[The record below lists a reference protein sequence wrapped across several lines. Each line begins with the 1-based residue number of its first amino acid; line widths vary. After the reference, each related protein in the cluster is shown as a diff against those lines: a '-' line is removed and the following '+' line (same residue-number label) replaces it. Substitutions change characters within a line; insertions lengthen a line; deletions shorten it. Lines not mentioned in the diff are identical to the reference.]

1 MMERPVAAVVAFFG
15 QDRRLL
21 QQQPTQPT
29 SSMIR
34 SRSRL
39 VAVLMTLLGLA
50 ILMPS
55 GQTFSTSALSRPAS
69 GRIRRHAVRM
79 QATGQGP
86 PQEGDDGATS
96 GQLEQNPGLRDR
108 YAQSGATSRDG
119 LIRGVAAVSVAAL
132 AGIWGGSPPQELAA
146 RAAEGSVR
154 DEDLPAV
161 AFKTKSGLRYYDVR
175 KGSGPAPKWGQVAI
189 IQYEGYVRASPF
201 SRLVL
206 FDDTYSRKAPYLVKH
221 GNGRVIRGL
230 DEGLHTMKLGGLRR
244 IVVPLELGYTKT
256 GLGPIPPNAL
266 RRKVLVRELTKAE
279 QQEGEIVYDVEL
291 VSVYDDEADMGYY
304 DDLTFDPGYLQVW
317 VAGDCLGVW
326 CAMLGLRY
334 HLDLQDDEQLVSR
347 VADVWGVWGAVGLE
361 ITPRSAG

>member
-1 MMERPVAAVVAFFG
+1 
-15 QDRRLL
+15 
-21 QQQPTQPT
+21 
-29 SSMIR
+29 MIR
-34 SRSRL
+34 SRRRL
-39 VAVLMTLLGLA
+39 VAVLMNLFGLA
-50 ILMPS
+50 ILVPS
-55 GQTFSTSALSRPAS
+55 GQAFSPSALSRPAS

-79 QATGQGP
+79 QAAGPGQP
-86 PQEGDDGATS
+86 HEGDDGARS
-96 GQLEQNPGLRDR
+96 GQLEQNPGFFRDR
-108 YAQSGATSRDG
+108 YAQSGATSRGG

-132 AGIWGGSPPQELAA
+132 AGMWGGSAPQELAA

-304 DDLTFDPGYLQVW
+304 DDLTFDPGYLQV
-317 VAGDCLGVW
+317 
-326 CAMLGLRY
+326 
-334 HLDLQDDEQLVSR
+334 R
-347 VADVWGVWGAVGLE
+347 VAWGLFGCLVCYAGLE
-361 ITPRSAG
+361 STSLSAG